1 MERKIKIDKEFYV
14 KLSGEVTTSQSDEEI
29 SEIIGTLD
37 RDLEEL
43 IRKEIAEDANVS
55 VYPFK
60 RKGIIY
66 TKMTKKALQIC
77 FSAHKDQF
85 DKGNIPYVFHPYHLA
100 EQMTSEKA
108 VIVALLHDVVEDT
121 SVTLNDLRGHGFPED
136 VVEAVKLLTHSKPKL
151 NDSEYEEYIKAISK
165 NPIAKEVKL
174 ADLIHNSD
182 LSRLPVQKCTDE
194 KAISRTKRYKKA
206 IEMLLDGANNEHEI
220 NMPGRWIL
228 EREPNGKPYCIHCSI
243 CDSDFHN
250 ISHKTATKFCPD
262 CGHRMIDWRIFD
274 ADS

>member
-29 SEIIGTLD
+29 VEILEGLD
-37 RDLEEL
+37 RDLEKI
-43 IRKEIAEDANVS
+43 IRKEVAEDATVVVS
-55 VYPFK
+55 SFK
-60 RKGIIY
+60 RKGMIY
-66 TKMTKKALQIC
+66 TKMTKKALQLC

-85 DKGNIPYVFHPYHLA
+85 DKGNMPYVFHPYHLA
-100 EQMTSEKA
+100 EQMSDEKTVA
-108 VIVALLHDVVEDT
+108 VALLHDVVEDT
-121 SVTLNDLRGHGFPED
+121 SITLNDLRGHGFPED
-136 VVEAVKLLTHSKPKL
+136 VVEAVKLLTHSKPKM
-151 NDSEYEEYIKAISK
+151 NDSEYEEYIKAISE

-182 LSRLPVQKCTDE
+182 LSRLPVNKCTDKEAAARVKRYE
-194 KAISRTKRYKKA
+194 KAIK
-206 IEMLLDGANNEHEI
+206 LLSKTGDSDYAANKL
-220 NMPGRWIL
+220 GRWLL
-228 EREPNGKPYCIHCSI
+228 EREPNGKPYCIHCSE

-250 ISHKTATKFCPD
+250 ISHKAATKFCPD